1 MPTSQ
6 RGQSVRVRTPAS
18 SANVGPGFDS
28 VALALDLYDEV
39 VVTTR
44 ADDVLAVTIDG
55 VGADTLARD
64 ESNLLVSTIRT
75 AAKRFD
81 VDVTGIALHARNAI
95 PHGRGLGS
103 SAATIVA
110 GVAAVLAMSSS
121 DDDLDLDSL
130 LALASEIEGHP
141 DNVAACVLGGL
152 TISWQDASKAHAVTT
167 RMHPSITPVV
177 LVPAETLSTSTARGL
192 LPSSVSHVSAAFN
205 AGRSALLVHALTAAP
220 ELLMAATQDRLHERY
235 RAPAMPESAALI
247 EALRTA
253 GFPAVV
259 SGAGPSVL
267 VLLAP
272 DDDVS
277 ELVPPQWSTHRLNVA
292 DGVQVRLVTPS
303 PASEE
308 EEKDEA
314 EASAESQE

>member
-1 MPTSQ
+1 MVGLE

-18 SANVGPGFDS
+18 SANLGPGFDS

-39 VVTTR
+39 VVHPR
-44 ADDVLAVTIDG
+44 DDDGLEVTIDG

-64 ESNLLVSTIRT
+64 ESNLLVSTIR
-75 AAKRFD
+75 AAAQRFA
-81 VDVTGIALHARNAI
+81 VDVTGIGLHARNAI

-110 GVAAVLAMSSS
+110 GVAAVLAMTSS
-121 DDDLDLDSL
+121 DDDLDLDAV

-152 TISWQDASKAHAVTT
+152 TISWQDGSKAQAVTT
-167 RMHPSITPVV
+167 RLHPSITPLV

-192 LPSSVSHVSAAFN
+192 LPSRVSHVSAAFN
-205 AGRSALLVHALTAAP
+205 AGRSALLVHALTTAP

-247 EALRTA
+247 EALRS
-253 GFPAVV
+253 GGYPAVV

-267 VLLAP
+267 VLAAA

-277 ELVPPQWSTHRLNVA
+277 ELVPSQWSTHRLNVA
-292 DGVQVRLVTPS
+292 EGVQVRLVTLSAPDS
-303 PASEE
+303 A
-308 EEKDEA
+308 DGA
-314 EASAESQE
+314 E